1 MLKGTTILSV
11 RRGSQVVV
19 AGDGQVSLGN
29 TVLKASAKKVRRLA
43 DGSVIVG
50 FAGST
55 ADAITL
61 FELLEAKLKAHNHNL
76 MRAAIELAKD
86 WRSDKILR
94 RLEAMMIAADTEH
107 TLMLTG
113 TGDVVVAE
121 DGIAAIGSGG
131 AYALASARAL
141 YGNTELSA
149 RDICEKSMLIAA
161 DICVFTN
168 GELTIE
174 TLGEEK

>member
-11 RRGSQVVV
+11 RRGSRVVV

-29 TVLKASAKKVRRLA
+29 TVLKSGARKVRRLA
-43 DGSVIVG
+43 DGAVIVG

-55 ADAITL
+55 ADAMTL
-61 FELLEAKLKAHNHNL
+61 YEMLEAKLKAHNKNL
-76 MRAAIELAKD
+76 MRAAVELAKD

-94 RLEAMMIAADTEH
+94 RLEAMMIAADQEH

-121 DGIAAIGSGG
+121 DGVAAIGSGG
-131 AYALASARAL
+131 AYALAAARAL
-141 YGNTELSA
+141 MAHTELPPRVVA
-149 RDICEKSMLIAA
+149 ENAMNIAA

-168 GELTIE
+168 AELTIE
-174 TLGEEK
+174 SIGEES